1 MQKTDEIEQRN
12 TANRLR
18 VKKHIWTVLKI
29 KYRLKSIDDRN
40 NRNIVKNLLER
51 ITKSKVDDKKK
62 LN

>member
-51 ITKSKVDDKKK
+51 ITKSKEDDKKK